1 MVSCNIFR
9 SRGDPIFGPFNR
21 ILSLLATR
29 IYIRVYIYICMCVY
43 TRVWISVC
51 ESRLPHPRCEQL
63 FRYLSLAR
71 DYVCAAEIFRA
82 VSSNAKRSMIKNLLY
97 VIFFIL
103 GNKDLNVDNT
113 FISNLRKMN
122 IIFYLEKLNI
132 FRIIYISII
141 FLFYR
146 EDVFILFHL

>member
-29 IYIRVYIYICMCVY
+29 IYIRVYIYIYVCVY

-82 VSSNAKRSMIKNLLY
+82 VSSNAKYDKEFVRDILY
-97 VIFFIL
+97 S
-103 GNKDLNVDNT
+103 GQKDLNVDNT
-113 FISNLRKMN
+113 FISNFRKMN

-146 EDVFILFHL
+146 EELF